1 MGSLFSKFKKKES
14 RITEQ
19 DKVILQ
25 LKQQRDKLKQYQKRI
40 SLNLEKERALA
51 KTLLQDGKKERAKLL
66 LRKKRFAEQMLA
78 KTDGQLVNLEQMVHD
93 LEFAQI
99 EMQVMDGLKNGNVAL
114 KKMHDL
120 LSIENIENIL
130 DETREGIE
138 KQNEIDELLSGY
150 LTREDED
157 AVLDELEAIVA
168 ESMPNVPEEAEE
180 EEAKEEIKFPEI
192 PKEEPKEKKAEPE
205 RIPVAA
211 S

>member
-1 MGSLFSKFKKKES
+1 MGSLFSRFKKKES
-14 RITEQ
+14 RVTEQ

-40 SLNLEKERALA
+40 TVNLEKERALA
-51 KTLLQDGKKERAKLL
+51 KTLLQDGKKEKAKLL

-78 KTDGQLVNLEQMVHD
+78 KTDGQLVNLEQMVYNKIID
-93 LEFAQI
+93 I
-99 EMQVMDGLKNGNVAL
+99 NNYGNKDIRL
-114 KKMHDL
+114 QRL
-120 LSIENIENIL
+120 I
-130 DETREGIE
+130 
-138 KQNEIDELLSGY
+138 EIDELLSGY
-150 LTREDED
+150 LTQEDED

-168 ESMPNVPEEAEE
+168 ESMPNVPEEAE